1 MSFMASASRSLHVA
15 HLTVLQIVSYGW
27 RRREGGRGRMCEA
40 SCSLRKRCLMVER
53 EGAHTRTGTINY
65 RFLFSTQ
72 ERNDNEAGKGVEMK
86 R

>member
-1 MSFMASASRSLHVA
+1 
-15 HLTVLQIVSYGW
+15 
-27 RRREGGRGRMCEA
+27 MCEA